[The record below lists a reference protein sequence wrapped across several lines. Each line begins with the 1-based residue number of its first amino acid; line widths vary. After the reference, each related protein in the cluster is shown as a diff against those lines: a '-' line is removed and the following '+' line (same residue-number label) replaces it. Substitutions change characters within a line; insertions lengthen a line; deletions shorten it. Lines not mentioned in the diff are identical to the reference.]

1 VFFLVLLHLLG
12 RPRPRTACSS
22 CSSAPVRPWTTRLWV
37 LIIIMVVIGALLL
50 VGYAPD
56 VAVTVVVAGGL
67 AAAEVAR
74 RLLGPPR
81 FLIAPATD

>member
-1 VFFLVLLHLLG
+1 
-12 RPRPRTACSS
+12 
-22 CSSAPVRPWTTRLWV
+22 